1 MIESEI
7 KYINEMQSVIEQQ
20 LILSEELSRISKA
33 AKEENLDAAML
44 KKIATAKAKDE
55 VGKLKEASEKLLE
68 ALSEIN

>member
-7 KYINEMQSVIEQQ
+7 KYINEMQAVIEEQ
-20 LILSEELSRISKA
+20 LILSEALTSISKA

-44 KKIATAKAKDE
+44 KKIATARAKDE
-55 VGKLKEASEKLLE
+55 VDKLKEASEKLLA

>member
-7 KYINEMQSVIEQQ
+7 KYINEMQAVIEQQ
-20 LILSEELSRISKA
+20 LLLSEELSRISKA

>member
-7 KYINEMQSVIEQQ
+7 KYISEMQSVIEQQ
-20 LILSEELSRISKA
+20 LVLSEELAGILKA
-33 AKEENLDAAML
+33 AKEENLDSAML

>member
-7 KYINEMQSVIEQQ
+7 KYISEMQAVIEQQ
-20 LILSEELSRISKA
+20 LILSEELASISKA

-44 KKIATAKAKDE
+44 KKIALAKAKDE
-55 VGKLKEASEKLLE
+55 VDKLKEASEKLLE

>member
-20 LILSEELSRISKA
+20 LLLSEELSRISKA
-33 AKEENLDAAML
+33 AKEENLDATML

>member
-7 KYINEMQSVIEQQ
+7 KYIAEMQAVIEQQ
-20 LILSEELSRISKA
+20 LVLSEQLASIAKE

-55 VGKLKEASEKLLE
+55 VNALKEKSEKLLE